1 MSSPVPAVFAVPVI
15 VFVVAVLVGR
25 RAVLNST
32 AIDRLL
38 NRALAWNALSLV
50 LLERSIAPRFGSLLH
65 QLSMGATMLGIAS
78 LYGAALLWADADPR
92 LAARRQ
98 RYFDLAAAASVVLIL
113 IIGTPYRRTGT
124 LLGQDSSWQE
134 FVVSAVMWVPLIAVG
149 ALVWRV
155 GLRELRGG
163 EVTRYERIVFTTLL
177 AAPFIASASLASSI
191 ARHTGRW
198 QADDP
203 HLTRWAAPNFGT
215 VFVLAA
221 MLAVPLIEL
230 LSARTGWN
238 RAGRHCRRL
247 RPLWR
252 DLTAAV
258 PEIVL
263 PATGS
268 VPPDAR
274 LLRMTVEIRDALMQL
289 HRYLPADH
297 STELGPPSSARY
309 ARQLRQAITAKRNGA
324 APDTSPREADAFG
337 ARSRDIDSDIRRL
350 LDLARVW
357 RGRDTH
363 TATTDLTN
371 FVAKPSLDG

>member
-1 MSSPVPAVFAVPVI
+1 MSSPVPALVAVPVI
-15 VFVVAVLVGR
+15 VFVVAVALGR
-25 RAVLNST
+25 FALLNGT

-38 NRALAWNALSLV
+38 NRVLAWTALSLV
-50 LLERSIAPRFGSLLH
+50 LLERGVAPRFGSLLH
-65 QLSMGATMLGIAS
+65 QLSMGATMLAIAS
-78 LYGAALLWADADPR
+78 LFGAVLRWAGADPR

-98 RYFDLAAAASVVLIL
+98 RYFDLAAAASVLLIL
-113 IIGTPYRRTGT
+113 IIGTPYRRAGT

-134 FVVSAVMWVPLIAVG
+134 FVVSTVMWIPLIAVG
-149 ALVWRV
+149 TLVWRV

-163 EVTRYERIVFTTLL
+163 GVTRYERVVFSALL
-177 AAPFIASASLASSI
+177 AAPVIAGVGLVSSI
-191 ARHTGRW
+191 ARHAGRW

-221 MLAVPLIEL
+221 MLAVPLTEL
-230 LSARTGWN
+230 LTARTGWD

-247 RPLWR
+247 WPLWR
-252 DLTAAV
+252 DLTGAV

-268 VPPDAR
+268 IPPDAR

-297 STELGPPSSARY
+297 ATELAPPSSACY
-309 ARQLRQAITAKRNGA
+309 ARQLRQAITAKSNGGTPTA
-324 APDTSPREADAFG
+324 APSVAGRFG
-337 ARSRDIDSDIRRL
+337 APSSDIDSDIRRL
-350 LDLARVW
+350 LDLARAW
-357 RGRDTH
+357 TKR
-363 TATTDLTN
+363 
-371 FVAKPSLDG
+371 

>member
-15 VFVVAVLVGR
+15 VFVVAVLAGR
-25 RAVLNST
+25 RVLLNST

-38 NRALAWNALSLV
+38 NRALAWTALSLM
-50 LLERSIAPRFGSLLH
+50 LLERGIAPRFGSLLH
-65 QLSMGATMLGIAS
+65 QLSMGATMFGIAS
-78 LYGAALLWADADPR
+78 LYGAAMLWADADPR

-98 RYFDLAAAASVVLIL
+98 RYFDLAAASSVLLIL
-113 IIGTPYRRTGT
+113 IIGTPYRRAGT

-134 FVVSAVMWVPLIAVG
+134 FVVSAVMWIPLIAVG
-149 ALVWRV
+149 TLVWRV
-155 GLRELRGG
+155 GLRELRGR
-163 EVTRYERIVFTTLL
+163 EVTRYERVVFTALL
-177 AAPFIASASLASSI
+177 AAPFIAGAGLAGSI
-191 ARHTGRW
+191 ARHTGHW

-203 HLTRWAAPNFGT
+203 QLTRWAAPSFGT

-221 MLAVPLIEL
+221 MLAVPLLEV
-230 LSARTGWN
+230 LSARAGFD
-238 RAGRHCRRL
+238 RAGRYCRRL

-268 VPPDAR
+268 APTDAR

-289 HRYLPADH
+289 HRYLPTDH
-297 STELGPPSSARY
+297 ATVLDPPSSAHY
-309 ARQLRQAITAKRNGA
+309 AWQLHRAIAAKRTGA
-324 APDTSPREADAFG
+324 APTIAPRQADPFG
-337 ARSRDIDSDIRRL
+337 APSNDFDADIRRL

-357 RGRDTH
+357 HSRETH
-363 TATTDLTN
+363 TATMNLMN
-371 FVAKPSLDG
+371 SAAKPA

>member
-15 VFVVAVLVGR
+15 IFVVAVVLGR
-25 RAVLNST
+25 RALLNST

-38 NRALAWNALSLV
+38 NRALAWTALSLI
-50 LLERSIAPRFGSLLH
+50 LLERGIAPRFGSLLH

-78 LYGAALLWADADPR
+78 LFGAALLWADAAPR

-98 RYFDLAAAASVVLIL
+98 RFFDLAAAASALLIL
-113 IIGTPYRRTGT
+113 IVGTPYRRAGT

-134 FVVSAVMWVPLIAVG
+134 FVVSAVMWIPLIAVG
-149 ALVWRV
+149 TLVWRA

-163 EVTRYERIVFTTLL
+163 EVTRYERVVFTALL
-177 AAPFIASASLASSI
+177 ATPFIASASLASSI
-191 ARHTGRW
+191 ARHTGHW

-203 HLTRWAAPNFGT
+203 QLTRWAAPNFGT

-221 MLAVPLIEL
+221 MLAVPLIEV

-263 PATGS
+263 PTTGS
-268 VPPDAR
+268 APPDAR

-297 STELGPPSSARY
+297 PTELGPPSTARY
-309 ARQLRQAITAKRNGA
+309 ARQLRQAIAARRNGA
-324 APDTSPREADAFG
+324 APAAAPREADRFG
-337 ARSRDIDSDIRRL
+337 APSSDIDSDIRRL

-357 RGRDTH
+357 RGRETH
-363 TATTDLTN
+363 TTTTDITD
-371 FVAKPSLDG
+371 FAAKPSLGG